1 MLHIG
6 YNALRSSENVE
17 NTRVDE
23 EDKINMTKQVIKP
36 CKSEHNKEIE
46 G

>member
-1 MLHIG
+1 MLKTH
-6 YNALRSSENVE
+6 SECMS
-17 NTRVDE
+17 
-23 EDKINMTKQVIKP
+23 KINMTKQVIKP

>member
-17 NTRVDE
+17 NTHVNE
-23 EDKINMTKQVIKP
+23 KSKINMTKQVIKP
-36 CKSEHNKEIE
+36 CKSEHNKETE